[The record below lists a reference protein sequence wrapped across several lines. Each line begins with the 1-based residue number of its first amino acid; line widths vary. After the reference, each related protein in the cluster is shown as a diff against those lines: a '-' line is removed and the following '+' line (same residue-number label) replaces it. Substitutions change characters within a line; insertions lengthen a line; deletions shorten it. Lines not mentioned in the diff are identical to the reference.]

1 MKQDYIVRWSEM
13 ARFQLLDKAEYI
25 YTQSQNIEIAD
36 KFINEIEKLAEKL
49 SYVADAYSDGK
60 FHIFPLKSG
69 HSVKFLVVGNYV
81 MIYAFLPK
89 GINNYD

>member
-25 YTQSQNIEIAD
+25 QMQSQSSEIAD
-36 KFINEIEKLAEKL
+36 KFLDEMSRLAEKL
-49 SYVADAYSDGK
+49 SYIADAYSDGK
-60 FHIFPLKSG
+60 FHIFPLKNG
-69 HSVKFLVVGNYV
+69 HSVKFLVVGSYV

-89 GINNYD
+89 GINY